1 MNLRDELPIWSYRE
15 VKVALSLGECMMIA
29 ESSIQFVNELRER
42 RFDFFKDKFVSSIN
56 EADFCKSYEYF
67 AQLQASNLDIQEI
80 KSLEQRQKEKSE
92 KLLDSSNESI
102 TDLDEDFFG
111 FDLMNQ
117 INDIATQ
124 KIEISLELNPLVE
137 ALRVNEAYQREVNYR
152 VNDEISMNESDDWIP
167 PSNFEHG
174 TDDEKEVWEDFK
186 RSQNSR
192 K

>member
-1 MNLRDELPIWSYRE
+1 MTLRDELPIWSYRE
-15 VKVALSLGECMMIA
+15 VKVTLALGECMMIA
-29 ESSIQFVNELRER
+29 ESSIQFVNEFRER
-42 RFDFFKDKFVSSIN
+42 KFDFFKDKFASSIN
-56 EADFCKSYEYF
+56 EGDFIKSYEYF
-67 AQLQASNLDIQEI
+67 TQLQASNLDIQQI
-80 KSLEQRQKEKSE
+80 KNLEQRQKEKSA

-102 TDLDEDFFG
+102 TDLDEDLFG
-111 FDLMNQ
+111 FELMNQ
-117 INDIATQ
+117 ISDIASK
-124 KIEISLELNPLVE
+124 KIEISIELNPLVE

-152 VNDEISMNESDDWIP
+152 GNEETSMYESDDWIP